1 MAPITSGL
9 AVGRLLRRDA
19 SDPDAAHPRPPP
31 EPKPAGRGDQVSTA
45 FCLSLVYPLPSAFRL
60 CIHCLL
66 PAIRV
71 CLHRLFNCLA
81 RAYPPPFQLS
91 FARVSTAFSPP
102 FLSISSAVTFSAWLD
117 LTCANPGYRAEQYC
131 TGSCLDMGSPDP
143 VRDRNERPGRPSS
156 ETNTAFLLWR
166 HRLYISGNTAYLLW
180 KHRLCSRCCCRG

>member
-1 MAPITSGL
+1 MQCAPMSIKWLQS
-9 AVGRLLRRDA
+9 
-19 SDPDAAHPRPPP
+19 P
-31 EPKPAGRGDQVSTA
+31 QVSLWGDSSGGTQVIQTLLTLA
-45 FCLSLVYPLPSAFRL
+45 HRRNQNLPAVAIRSPLPSAFRL